1 MGGVPSAGLGY
12 HRGMADNMLRM
23 RRADVRATRPIML
36 AVGGDSG
43 SGKTTLTRGLVDAL
57 GPQLCLS
64 VCLDDYHRYDRAS
77 RAGLPFT
84 VSHPDGNY
92 LDIAEQ
98 HLQMLATGQPVL
110 KPVYDHRSGTFS
122 AMEYLQP
129 RPFVIVEGLFPLF
142 SQLSRACFDVKV
154 MLDPPE
160 ELRRAW
166 KIARD
171 TSERGYTVEQVLADL
186 AAREADSAEFIRPQ
200 RRHADI
206 VVRVTQDGGLDGAL
220 SAEVLLRGTAPHPP
234 LANILIDD
242 ASSAMPLTII
252 RDSDGTPVD
261 YLRVRGDAEPAEL
274 TRVQRTIWANID
286 RPASALGSTDPATAS
301 TLPPGLGNLG
311 SGRYS
316 QTLATVQLLLLY
328 HLSPKAGLR

>member
-1 MGGVPSAGLGY
+1 MQ
-12 HRGMADNMLRM
+12 MADA
-23 RRADVRATRPIML
+23 RAARPVML

-57 GPQLCLS
+57 GPEQCVS

-84 VSHPDGNY
+84 VSHPACNY

-110 KPVYDHRSGTFS
+110 KPVYDHRSGTFGG
-122 AMEYLQP
+122 MEYLQP

-142 SQLSRACFDVKV
+142 TPLSRACFDIKV

-171 TSERGYTVEQVLADL
+171 TTERGYTAPQVLEDL

-206 VVRVTQDGGLDGAL
+206 VVRVIPDSEQDDKL
-220 SAEVLLRGTAPHPP
+220 SAEVLLRGTVPHPP

-242 ASSAMPLTII
+242 PGSAMSLTII
-252 RDSDGTPVD
+252 RDADGTPVD
-261 YLRVRGDAEPAEL
+261 CLRVRGDAEPDDIA
-274 TRVQRTIWANID
+274 RVKQAIWANVD
-286 RPASALGSTDPATAS
+286 CPSALPDS
-301 TLPPGLGNLG
+301 LGELR
-311 SGRYS
+311 SGGRS
-316 QTLATVQLLLLY
+316 DTLAITQLLLLY
-328 HLSPKAGLR
+328 HLCPKVNP

>member
-1 MGGVPSAGLGY
+1 MK
-12 HRGMADNMLRM
+12 
-23 RRADVRATRPIML
+23 RADSQAARPVML

-57 GPQLCLS
+57 GPDQCVS
-64 VCLDDYHRYDRAS
+64 VCLDDYHRYDRAA
-77 RAGLPFT
+77 RARLPFT
-84 VSHPDGNY
+84 VSHPDANY

-110 KPVYDHRSGTFS
+110 KPVYDHRTGTFG

-142 SQLSRACFDVKV
+142 SPLSRACFDIKV

-160 ELRRAW
+160 DQRRAW
-166 KIARD
+166 KITRD
-171 TSERGYTVEQVLADL
+171 TTERGYTVEQVLADL

-206 VVRVTQDGGLDGAL
+206 VVRITQDAGQDDPLL
-220 SAEVLLRGTAPHPP
+220 AEVLLRGTVPRPP
-234 LANILIDD
+234 LANILVGD
-242 ASSAMPLTII
+242 ANSAMSLTII

-261 YLRVRGDAEPAEL
+261 CLRVRGDADPAEIA
-274 TRVQRTIWANID
+274 RVQQAIWDNVD
-286 RPASALGSTDPATAS
+286 SPSSSASGP
-301 TLPPGLGNLG
+301 
-311 SGRYS
+311 
-316 QTLATVQLLLLY
+316 V
-328 HLSPKAGLR
+328 

>member
-1 MGGVPSAGLGY
+1 MK
-12 HRGMADNMLRM
+12 
-23 RRADVRATRPIML
+23 RADTRALRPVML

-57 GPQLCLS
+57 GPEQCVS

-84 VSHPDGNY
+84 VSHPDCNY

-110 KPVYDHRSGTFS
+110 KPVYDHRTGTFG

-129 RPFVIVEGLFPLF
+129 RPLVIVEGLFPLF
-142 SQLSRACFDVKV
+142 SQLSRACFDIKV

-160 ELRRAW
+160 DLRRAW
-166 KIARD
+166 KTTRD
-171 TSERGYTVEQVLADL
+171 TTERGYTVEQVLADL

-206 VVRVTQDGGLDGAL
+206 VVRFTKDAGPDGPL
-220 SAEVLLRGTAPHPP
+220 SAEVLLRGTVPRPP
-234 LANILIDD
+234 LATIFVDD
-242 ASSAMPLTII
+242 ASSALSLTIL

-261 YLRVRGDAEPAEL
+261 CVRVRGDADSAEIA
-274 TRVQRTIWANID
+274 RVQRAIWGNVD
-286 RPASALGSTDPATAS
+286 WPSSSAAGTADPPTRSAVPT
-301 TLPPGLGNLG
+301 GLGQLG
-311 SGRYS
+311 SGQRS
-316 QTLATVQLLLLY
+316 QTLAVVQLLLLY
-328 HLSPKAGLR
+328 HLFPKACPR

>member
-1 MGGVPSAGLGY
+1 MDKVL
-12 HRGMADNMLRM
+12 RMQMADA
-23 RRADVRATRPIML
+23 RAARPVML

-57 GPQLCLS
+57 GPDLCVS

-77 RAGLPFT
+77 RAGLDFT
-84 VSHPDGNY
+84 VSNPECNY

-110 KPVYDHRSGTFS
+110 KPVYDHRTGTFGG
-122 AMEYLQP
+122 MEYLQP

-142 SQLSRACFDVKV
+142 SPLSRACFDIKV

-171 TSERGYTVEQVLADL
+171 TTERGYTTQQVLDDL
-186 AAREADSAEFIRPQ
+186 AARETDSAEFIRPQ

-206 VVRVTQDGGLDGAL
+206 VVRVTPDAGQDDQL
-220 SAEVLLRGTAPHPP
+220 SAEVLLRGTVPHPP

-242 ASSAMPLTII
+242 PNSAMPLTII

-261 YLRVRGDAEPAEL
+261 CLQVRGDAEPADIE
-274 TRVQRTIWANID
+274 RVKQAIWANID
-286 RPASALGSTDPATAS
+286 CPPPLPASLGE
-301 TLPPGLGNLG
+301 LR
-311 SGRYS
+311 SGRRS
-316 QTLATVQLLLLY
+316 ETLAVTQLLLLY
-328 HLSPKAGLR
+328 HLRPKVNSN